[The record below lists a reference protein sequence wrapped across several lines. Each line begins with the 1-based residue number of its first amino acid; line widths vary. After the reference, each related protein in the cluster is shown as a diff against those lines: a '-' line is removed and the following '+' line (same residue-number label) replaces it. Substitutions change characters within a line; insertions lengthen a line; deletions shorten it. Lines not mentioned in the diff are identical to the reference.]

1 MASERDTALRP
12 SRRHRPPQPP
22 SMRDLLAS
30 CAAATAVSTPPR
42 LHDETGHDHTY
53 DHERDYDGTG
63 GAAHA
68 EPGTRAD
75 GNRPPVHRDA
85 A

>member
-1 MASERDTALRP
+1 MPASERDAQEP
-12 SRRHRPPQPP
+12 V

-42 LHDETGHDHTY
+42 EPDVADVADVADAAEVPVE
-53 DHERDYDGTG
+53 ERS
-63 GAAHA
+63 
-68 EPGTRAD
+68 EQ
-75 GNRPPVHRDA
+75 RDA